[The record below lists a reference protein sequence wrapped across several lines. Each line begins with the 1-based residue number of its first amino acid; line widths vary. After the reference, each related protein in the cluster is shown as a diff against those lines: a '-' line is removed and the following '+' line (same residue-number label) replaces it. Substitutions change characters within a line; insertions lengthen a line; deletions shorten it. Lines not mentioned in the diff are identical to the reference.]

1 MINKSDSK
9 KCDTMALWNQVCETN
24 PAITKRVNQRGGFTA
39 IDAQSQIKRATELWG
54 PFGSKWGFKDF
65 RFDYI
70 YGEDTNKVTGI
81 ALTGK
86 FYYPDGQF
94 PIASDMPYRP
104 NDDCFKKLQTDC
116 ITKALSRLGF
126 NSDVFEGKFDDNRYI
141 ESLKKKY
148 NTENQAIGEAPPPRP
163 EDVMDAIYERYVEMA
178 DGKYAVKK
186 DLLKK
191 KILEVFGKL
200 PTRMESINKVLRKIV
215 LDDIIEM
222 ANSDSTDIESD
233 ESDAETVNGIDD

>member
-1 MINKSDSK
+1 MANKSDSK
-9 KCDTMALWNQVCETN
+9 KSDTMALWNQVCETN

-86 FYYPDGQF
+86 FYYPNGQF
-94 PIASDMPYRP
+94 PIASDMLYRP

-116 ITKALSRLGF
+116 ITKALNCRRTVLQKPYRGL
-126 NSDVFEGKFDDNRYI
+126 DLILMCLKA
-141 ESLKKKY
+141 SLM
-148 NTENQAIGEAPPPRP
+148 II
-163 EDVMDAIYERYVEMA
+163 D
-178 DGKYAVKK
+178 
-186 DLLKK
+186 
-191 KILEVFGKL
+191 ILNL
-200 PTRMESINKVLRKIV
+200 
-215 LDDIIEM
+215 
-222 ANSDSTDIESD
+222 
-233 ESDAETVNGIDD
+233 